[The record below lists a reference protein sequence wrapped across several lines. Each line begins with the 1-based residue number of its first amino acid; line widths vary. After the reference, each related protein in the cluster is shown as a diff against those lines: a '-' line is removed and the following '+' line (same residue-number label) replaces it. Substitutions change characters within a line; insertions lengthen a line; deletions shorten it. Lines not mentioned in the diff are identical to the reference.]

1 MKKSEICFFML
12 TAALSALL
20 IVGVWFW
27 FRSPRQADPVPGQVL
42 ETETVP
48 EDNMVINQSNVERR
62 EESGNY
68 CLAAEDG
75 FLYVFAKDRE
85 NICLDTHMPLSEFP
99 VEEQEKLMAGIW
111 FSNMME
117 IFSYLE
123 SYTS

>member
-12 TAALSALL
+12 TAVLTAALL
-20 IVGVWFW
+20 AGAWLW
-27 FRSPRQADPVPGQVL
+27 FRSPRQAEPIPGQML
-42 ETETVP
+42 ETETAP
-48 EDNMVINQSNVERR
+48 EDNMVINQSNVERM
-62 EESGNY
+62 EEEKNY

-85 NICLDTHMPLSEFP
+85 KICLDTHMPLAEFP
-99 VEEQEKLMAGIW
+99 AEEQEKLMEGIW

>member
-12 TAALSALL
+12 AAFLSAALF
-20 IVGVWFW
+20 VGAYIW
-27 FRSPRQADPVPGQVL
+27 FRSPQEAKPVPGQIL

-62 EESGNY
+62 EEEKPY
-68 CLAAEDG
+68 CLTAENG
-75 FLYVFAKDRE
+75 FLFVFVKDRE
-85 NICLDTHMPLSEFP
+85 NVCLDTHMPLTEFP
-99 VEEQEKLMAGIW
+99 AEEQEKLMEGIW

-117 IFSYLE
+117 VFSYLE